1 MNESA
6 SASKGVPNLC
16 VASGNAGDS
25 ALLYARGFIMC
36 KPGLVPA
43 AVATWATWLV
53 NDWSLYVDPRVPVE
67 HAAAG
72 AREVW
77 VVGDAFSPVEG
88 IYEGVARRLLEGDLQ
103 ECLDRLAGRFLVISR
118 NGPRIEIYHD
128 AMGSRSVFYGEGV
141 VGSHASLV
149 AEVIGEGLRPWVI
162 PFITSRSFV
171 KRDVKYLPGLDSPY
185 EGVRQLTPNCR
196 LVLDSF
202 RVERYWPR
210 VELEASDPSSAL
222 DLLVC
227 HLRGL
232 KHYFDRSGIK
242 SLLGMSAGRDSR
254 GLFAALNVLKPRMFT
269 FVRSRHGNSIE
280 SGDSRVA
287 RALAAKVGQDV
298 EIIKMAAPAP
308 IDASSTPFAVAFR
321 HNTGYVRGNGSNASW
336 IEYFLD
342 APADNHLFVRG
353 FGGEVMRGFYADI
366 DEATPATLA
375 ELYGVHA
382 GSSISRN
389 AFAAFLEAAGWNP
402 NSLLGYKPSDLF
414 YWEHRMG
421 VWGSSAL
428 AEFDMACRCIPG
440 YNSRELFSAFMGL
453 PPEVVR
459 QRLFEA
465 AVAVISPGLIEVP
478 FDS

>member
-1 MNESA
+1 MNESFPP
-6 SASKGVPNLC
+6 SKGVPSLR
-16 VASGNAGDS
+16 VARGNTGDS
-25 ALLYARGFIMC
+25 NLLYARGFILC

-43 AVATWATWLV
+43 AVAAWAAWPV
-53 NDWSLYVDPRVPVE
+53 NDWSLHVDPRVPVD

-72 AREVW
+72 SREVW

-88 IYEGVARRLLEGDLQ
+88 IYEGIAHRLLEGDLL

-118 NGPRIEIYHD
+118 NGPRVEIYHD
-128 AMGSRSVFYGEGV
+128 AMGSRSVFYGGNV
-141 VGSHASLV
+141 VGSHAALV

-162 PFITSRSFV
+162 PFITSRNFV

-196 LVLDSF
+196 LVLNGF
-202 RVERYWPR
+202 TVERYWPR
-210 VELEASDPSSAL
+210 AQLETSDPRSAL

-232 KHYFDRSGIK
+232 KHYFDRSGMK
-242 SLLGMSAGRDSR
+242 PLLGMSAGRDSR
-254 GLFAALNVLKPRMFT
+254 GLFAALNVLKPRVFT
-269 FVRSRHGNSIE
+269 FVRSPHGNSIE
-280 SGDSRVA
+280 SADSRAA

-298 EIIKMAAPAP
+298 EIIKMAAPPP
-308 IDASSTPFAVAFR
+308 IDASSSPFSVAFR
-321 HNTGYVRGNGSNASW
+321 HNTGYVRGSGSNASW
-336 IEYFLD
+336 VEYFLD
-342 APADNHLFVRG
+342 GPDDHYLFVRG

-366 DEATPATLA
+366 DEATPAALA

-389 AFAAFLEAAGWNP
+389 AFAVFLEAAGWNP
-402 NSLLGYKPSDLF
+402 NSLFGYKPADLF

-428 AEFDMACRCIPG
+428 AEFDMAYRCIPG

-453 PPEVVR
+453 PPEVAR
-459 QRLFEA
+459 QGLFEA
-465 AVAVISPGLIEVP
+465 AVAAISPGLLEVP

>member
-1 MNESA
+1 MNDSVSLE
-6 SASKGVPNLC
+6 KGVPNLR
-16 VASGNAGDS
+16 VVRGNTGDS
-25 ALLYARGFIMC
+25 NLLYARGFILC
-36 KPGLVPA
+36 KPGLAPA
-43 AVATWATWLV
+43 EVANWATWPV
-53 NDWSLYVDPRVPVE
+53 NDWSLHVDPRVPVE
-67 HAAAG
+67 HATAG
-72 AREVW
+72 NREVW
-77 VVGDAFSPVEG
+77 VVGDAFSPVED
-88 IYEGVARRLLEGDLQ
+88 IYEGIARRLLEGDLL
-103 ECLDRLAGRFLVISR
+103 ECLDRLAGRFLVISC
-118 NGPRIEIYHD
+118 NGPRVEVYHD
-128 AMGSRSVFYGEGV
+128 AMGSRSVFYGRDV
-141 VGSHASLV
+141 VGSHAALV
-149 AEVIGEGLRPWVI
+149 AEVVGEGLRPWVI

-196 LVLDSF
+196 LVLDGF
-202 RVERYWPR
+202 TVERYWPR
-210 VELEASDPSSAL
+210 AQLETSDPRSAL

-232 KHYFDRSGIK
+232 KQYFDRSGMK
-242 SLLGMSAGRDSR
+242 PLLGMSAGRDSR
-254 GLFAALNVLKPRMFT
+254 GLFATLNMLKPRMFT
-269 FVRSRHGNSIE
+269 YVRSRHGNSIE
-280 SGDSRVA
+280 SGDSRAA

-298 EIIKMAAPAP
+298 EIIKMVAPAP

-336 IEYFLD
+336 VEYFLD
-342 APADNHLFVRG
+342 APADDQLFVRG

-366 DEATPATLA
+366 EEATPPALA
-375 ELYGVHA
+375 ELYGIHA

-389 AFAAFLEAAGWNP
+389 AFGAFLEAAGWDQNG
-402 NSLLGYKPSDLF
+402 LFGYKPSDLF

-440 YNSRELFSAFMGL
+440 YNSRELFSTFMGL